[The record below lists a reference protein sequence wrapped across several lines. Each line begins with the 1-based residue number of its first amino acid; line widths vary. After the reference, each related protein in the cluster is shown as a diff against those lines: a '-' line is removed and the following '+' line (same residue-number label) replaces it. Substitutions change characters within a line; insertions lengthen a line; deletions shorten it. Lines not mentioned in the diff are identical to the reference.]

1 MDRDQTNED
10 ARPQREERGTQGDA
24 SEQPAGG
31 GGRSSR
37 FAAGGARAGGGGG
50 GGRRAGGGGG
60 RGRGRKEPVF
70 LPDDV
75 IDYKDF
81 QRLRRCLD
89 ERGKIANRR
98 KTGVNAHQQRE
109 LTVAIK
115 RARHM
120 ALLPFV
126 ADSRR

>member
-1 MDRDQTNED
+1 MPNED
-10 ARPQREERGTQGDA
+10 
-24 SEQPAGG
+24 
-31 GGRSSR
+31 
-37 FAAGGARAGGGGG
+37 
-50 GGRRAGGGGG
+50 
-60 RGRGRKEPVF
+60 
-70 LPDDV
+70 

-89 ERGKIANRR
+89 ERGKIVNRR
-98 KTGVNAHQQRE
+98 KTGCNAHQQRE

-126 ADSRR
+126 MDGRR